1 MTMPEFEKLI
11 PRTRYLKIIK
21 AQRLMKER
29 NASARGEY
37 GGELE
42 GAAKEY
48 PSFSKQAHNIASRF
62 DMTDLGKA
70 RALWEQVKYLVEECL
85 QIGEQTDLED
95 AIAQAA
101 QVDDRTDMERALDG
115 TGTNPVDALA
125 SDEDGDGDEAE
136 EVPNIAI
143 ARFKA
148 ALAGA
153 DTLEAVSRGL
163 ENLLADHP
171 LAGPEFQDRARAEAR
186 YRLVSMGLNPDEL
199 EAA

>member
-101 QVDDRTDMERALDG
+101 QVDDRTDM
-115 TGTNPVDALA
+115 VDALA